1 MTLIIS
7 VATQRVIV
15 QASDRRVTSSVN
27 GKSHVLDD
35 ERNKAIYLHCRDA
48 QACISFAGVARI
60 KGTPT
65 SDFIANH
72 LGGANVSE
80 MLFNQVV
87 RELEGPVIEALRQ
100 QEMDWQLPHL
110 SMLVLSGYQYSGL
123 PGPKQKISSVHG
135 CIATGPKAPWTEVFS
150 AEGRENIRV
159 FGKTQAVEDSL
170 KEHII
175 GLSRQSFFQ
184 TSDAA
189 AVADQLV
196 DFIRTAAKQPWYGS
210 TIGPNCLSIA
220 MYSDFRVRAES
231 RYHPSGHPAQ
241 SCIPILLI
249 TGSVPLSS
257 LPPEVIRDGFTTY
270 PIKYF
275 TDEDMWRKYQELR
288 EKSGCTP
295 GTAIRVYPS
304 ATEEDMLKEG
314 S

>member
-1 MTLIIS
+1 MS
-7 VATQRVIV
+7 
-15 QASDRRVTSSVN
+15 
-27 GKSHVLDD
+27 G
-35 ERNKAIYLHCRDA
+35 NKAIYLHCRDA

-135 CIATGPKAPWTEVFS
+135 CIATGHKAPWTEVFS

-189 AVADQLV
+189 AVADQHTILNFSEFGMV
-196 DFIRTAAKQPWYGS
+196 FPERQSFSCFWPVFLALARWSRGPQRPRPLGASERSDPRRT
-210 TIGPNCLSIA
+210 GPNELTQA
-220 MYSDFRVRAES
+220 T
-231 RYHPSGHPAQ
+231 
-241 SCIPILLI
+241 LL
-249 TGSVPLSS
+249 TQTAPHLATPTMFSFQVSALRRFSS
-257 LPPEVIRDGFTTY
+257 L
-270 PIKYF
+270 
-275 TDEDMWRKYQELR
+275 
-288 EKSGCTP
+288 SG
-295 GTAIRVYPS
+295 S
-304 ATEEDMLKEG
+304 
-314 S
+314 